1 MTIIYISMR
10 NLLVFVSIFLSSTF
24 AALAQAGKY
33 RIDARRDSAGK
44 VSDTSTATLAQSGI
58 TIRIDPRRVSGGKVA
73 DYFSEIEYI
82 PLETTKNSLFG
93 VPQWLIIT
101 DSSIV
106 IGDRD
111 TWQLLF
117 FDAKGRFIVK
127 YPLPKE
133 AKDQSQKMIIEKN
146 TRTNDIVVTSYPNR
160 TGFGQIT
167 TYSVNGRLLK
177 KERYKFQNGEVYTR
191 INFSSGGYALNL
203 VKFIPPNGSLSREQ
217 IPLIKE
223 YDAKSRFVKDL
234 FSLAPADNPFAFT
247 FAGGLSVSQTE
258 DNNGGYFVVPF
269 DYRLYKITGDSIS
282 QVGRFIFPDRNVL
295 PPVDFSDYK
304 KYESL
309 AIAKNTDIKLIQ
321 TVKNVSC
328 LNNKILFNVQK
339 RVSLLPSGGVIF
351 DPLNFMF
358 DTEKKELMSFER
370 VVPDSLSYYLP
381 IMDGFSSTNGMNLH
395 KGHLYSSMSSLE
407 MFRAYEGNKS
417 KNPLYPPVLLNYF
430 STQTRESNPVIV
442 KMSLKYFKE

>member
-1 MTIIYISMR
+1 MR
-10 NLLVFVSIFLSSTF
+10 NLLVFLSIFLCNTF
-24 AALAQAGKY
+24 SALAQPGF
-33 RIDARRDSAGK
+33 RINARPDSVGK
-44 VSDTSTATLAQSGI
+44 VSDTSLLAQSGI
-58 TIRIDPRRVSGGKVA
+58 TVRIDPRRVSGGNVA

-93 VPQWLIIT
+93 VPQWLLIT

-133 AKDQSQKMIIEKN
+133 AKDFSQRMMIEKN
-146 TRTNDIVVTSYPNR
+146 VRTNDIVVTCYPNS

-167 TYSVNGRLLK
+167 TYSGKGRLLK
-177 KERYKFQNGEVYTR
+177 RERHKFQNGEAYTR
-191 INFSSGGYALNL
+191 IYLGSGQYALNL
-203 VKFIPPNGSLSREQ
+203 AKYLQPNGKLSQDQ

-223 YDAKSRFVKDL
+223 YDANNRFVKDL

-247 FAGGLSVSQTE
+247 FAGGLSVSQAE
-258 DNNGGYFVVPF
+258 DNSGGYFVVPF
-269 DYRLYKITGDSIS
+269 DYRLYKITKDSIS
-282 QVGRFIFPDRNVL
+282 RVGRFIFPDRNVL
-295 PPVDFSDYK
+295 PAVDFSDYN

-309 AIAKNTDIKLIQ
+309 AKAKNNDIKLVQ

-328 LNNKILFNVQK
+328 FNKKILFNIQK
-339 RVSLLPSGGVIF
+339 RVSLIPAGGKIF

-370 VVPDSLSYYLP
+370 VVPDTLSYYLP
-381 IMDGFSSTNGMNLH
+381 IMDGFSSTNGMNLN
-395 KGHLYSSMSSLE
+395 KGYLYSSMSSLE
-407 MFRAYEGNKS
+407 MFRAYEANKS
-417 KNPLYPPVLLNYF
+417 KNPLYPSVLLDYF

-442 KMSLKYFKE
+442 KMRLKDFKE